1 MYRILVCGLT
11 SNLGGIEKVILNF
24 YQFMNKEKYALDFIC
39 LGNEKI
45 GFHQE
50 FEKNSNYEIIYY
62 YLPKPSDNP
71 FFFRKKLNT
80 FFKENASKYDAIWV
94 NLCQLSNIEY
104 LKMAKKYNIPKR
116 IIHSHNGDD
125 DCKGIKRKLHMI
137 NRHFIQWYATDFWAC
152 SDEASKW
159 FYPSTLQN
167 EVKLIH
173 NAINVETFLFDKSKR
188 DNLRKK
194 LGIHTDEIVIGHIGR
209 ISFQKNQEFLI
220 SVFANLYS
228 NMKDIKLILI
238 GGGDDSKLR
247 DLVKEKGI
255 EDRVLFLG
263 LQTNAEN
270 FYSVFDFFF
279 FPSNY
284 EGLPVTLLEAQANG
298 LPILASDVIS
308 KQSIINENLYFYSL
322 DNPVESWTNELEK
335 LIKSSKRV
343 NQENIIDNFTKEGFE
358 IKLEAKR
365 IEKFFEDE
373 SKA

>member
-50 FEKNSNYEIIYY
+50 FEKNSNYEINYY
-62 YLPKPSDNP
+62 YLPKPSVNP

>member
-1 MYRILVCGLT
+1 M
-11 SNLGGIEKVILNF
+11 
-24 YQFMNKEKYALDFIC
+24 
-39 LGNEKI
+39 
-45 GFHQE
+45 
-50 FEKNSNYEIIYY
+50 
-62 YLPKPSDNP
+62 
-71 FFFRKKLNT
+71 
-80 FFKENASKYDAIWV
+80 
-94 NLCQLSNIEY
+94 
-104 LKMAKKYNIPKR
+104 
-116 IIHSHNGDD
+116 
-125 DCKGIKRKLHMI
+125 
-137 NRHFIQWYATDFWAC
+137 
-152 SDEASKW
+152 
-159 FYPSTLQN
+159 
-167 EVKLIH
+167 IH

-322 DNPVESWTNELEK
+322 DNSVESWTNELEK

>member
-1 MYRILVCGLT
+1 
-11 SNLGGIEKVILNF
+11 
-24 YQFMNKEKYALDFIC
+24 
-39 LGNEKI
+39 
-45 GFHQE
+45 
-50 FEKNSNYEIIYY
+50 
-62 YLPKPSDNP
+62 
-71 FFFRKKLNT
+71 
-80 FFKENASKYDAIWV
+80 
-94 NLCQLSNIEY
+94 
-104 LKMAKKYNIPKR
+104 
-116 IIHSHNGDD
+116 
-125 DCKGIKRKLHMI
+125 
-137 NRHFIQWYATDFWAC
+137 
-152 SDEASKW
+152 
-159 FYPSTLQN
+159 
-167 EVKLIH
+167 
-173 NAINVETFLFDKSKR
+173 
-188 DNLRKK
+188 
-194 LGIHTDEIVIGHIGR
+194 
-209 ISFQKNQEFLI
+209 
-220 SVFANLYS
+220 
-228 NMKDIKLILI
+228 MKDIKLILI

>member
-24 YQFMNKEKYALDFIC
+24 YQFMNKEKYALDFLC

-50 FEKNSNYEIIYY
+50 FEKNSNFEINYY
-62 YLPKPSDNP
+62 YLPKPGDNP

-173 NAINVETFLFDKSKR
+173 NAINVEIFLFDKSKR

-220 SVFANLYS
+220 SVFANLCV
-228 NMKDIKLILI
+228 NIKNIKLILI

-247 DLVKEKGI
+247 NLVKEKGI

-343 NQENIIDNFTKEGFE
+343 NRENIIDNFTKEGFE

>member
-50 FEKNSNYEIIYY
+50 FEKNSNYEINYY

-80 FFKENASKYDAIWV
+80 FFKETASKYDAIWV

-298 LPILASDVIS
+298 LPILASEVIS